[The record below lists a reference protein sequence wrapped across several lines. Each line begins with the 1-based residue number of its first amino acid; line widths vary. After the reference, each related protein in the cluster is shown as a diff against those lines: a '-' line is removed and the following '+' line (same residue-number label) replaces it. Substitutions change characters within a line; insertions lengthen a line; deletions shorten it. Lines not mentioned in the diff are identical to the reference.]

1 MKSISIMPRGIF
13 DKRIMTSKR
22 DMSEYRTCRDSY
34 YCISCCKR
42 GLINMNENKSG
53 KTICKSVFKN
63 GKNTTTKSR
72 FTKKWIELINR
83 LEKNKSA
90 KI

>member
-1 MKSISIMPRGIF
+1 
-13 DKRIMTSKR
+13 MT
-22 DMSEYRTCRDSY
+22 
-34 YCISCCKR
+34 
-42 GLINMNENKSG
+42 ENKSG

-63 GKNTTTKSR
+63 GENTTTKSR

>member
-1 MKSISIMPRGIF
+1 MKQS
-13 DKRIMTSKR
+13 DKSKIG
-22 DMSEYRTCRDSY
+22 DE
-34 YCISCCKR
+34 K
-42 GLINMNENKSG
+42 E
-53 KTICKSVFKN
+53 ICVSVFKS
-63 GKNTTTKSR
+63 GENTTSKSQ